1 MSIKAIE
8 YTDIQ
13 QAKDMI
19 LTLFKEKGTLDYL
32 EILEALDLDLETIVK
47 VCDELEQEGRIEGMD

>member
-19 LTLFKEKGTLDYL
+19 LAFFKGKGTLDYL
-32 EILEALDLDLETIVK
+32 EIFETLDLDLEMIVK
-47 VCDELEQEGRIEGMD
+47 ACAELEREGRIEGMD